1 MSPLPI
7 VLILSLSLAAAT
19 AALANPSPPAN
30 TPVPPPTDTETLL
43 IVGEQPG
50 PGMWKVSRG
59 NNVLW
64 IVGTQMPVPQNMVW
78 RAKSLKAVIAQS
90 QEVLGEPAISVSM
103 KQIGYFT
110 ALTMLP
116 SAMEARKSP
125 DNAMLKDIVPPDL
138 YPRWLLL
145 RDKYVDQYN
154 TDSEDADIERWRPM
168 FAALHLYSKA
178 IRKSGLTNTNPV
190 WPVINESAKKHRVKI
205 TELKLEPP
213 VNNARS
219 ALKEFRANRL
229 ADLDCFAKTIARIET
244 DLDAMRSRAR
254 AWAVGDVDQLRRLP
268 VSDQRA
274 ACQEAITNASFV
286 KTLGAQNIPA
296 QLETLWLTSA
306 ETALAKNAVTVA
318 VLPIA
323 QLVTPEGYLA
333 KLRQKGYVVTEPE
346 TE

>member
-1 MSPLPI
+1 MYRLPTLLFLCTFI
-7 VLILSLSLAAAT
+7 GAAT
-19 AALANPSPPAN
+19 AASANPL
-30 TPVPPPTDTETLL
+30 PPTNPSTPAIDSETLV

-64 IVGTQMPVPQNMVW
+64 IVGTQLPVPQNMRW
-78 RAKSLKAVIAQS
+78 RAKGLKATIAQS
-90 QEVLGEPAISVSM
+90 QEILGEPSIGASL

-116 SAMEARKSP
+116 SAMEARKNP
-125 DNAMLKDIVPPDL
+125 DNAMLKDIVPPAL

-145 RDKYVDQYN
+145 RDKYVDEYN
-154 TDSEDADIERWRPM
+154 TDNEDADIERWRPI
-168 FAALHLYSKA
+168 FAALHLYSRA

-190 WPVINESAKKHRVKI
+190 WPVIKESATKHRVKI
-205 TELKLEPP
+205 TEIKLEPP
-213 VNNARS
+213 VSNPRT
-219 ALKEFRANRL
+219 ALKEFRASRL
-229 ADLDCFAKTIARIET
+229 TDLDCFAKTIARIET

-254 AWAVGDVDQLRRLP
+254 AWAVGDVEQLRRLP

-286 KTLGAQNIPA
+286 KTLGAQNIPS
-296 QLETLWLTSA
+296 QLETLWLSSA
-306 ETALAKNAVTVA
+306 EHALAKNAVTVA

-323 QLVTPEGYLA
+323 QLVTADGYLA
-333 KLRQKGYVVTEPE
+333 KLRKKGYAVTEPE

>member
-1 MSPLPI
+1 MHPLPI
-7 VLILSLSLAAAT
+7 VLSLCISISAGAV
-19 AALANPSPPAN
+19 LANPSPPAN
-30 TPVPPPTDTETLL
+30 TPVPPSADTETLL

-64 IVGTQMPVPQNMVW
+64 IVGTLTPVPQNMTW

-90 QEVLGEPAISVSM
+90 QEVLREPTISVSM

-116 SAMEARKSP
+116 SAMEARKNP

-154 TDSEDADIERWRPM
+154 TDNEDTDIERWRPM

-178 IRKSGLTNTNPV
+178 IRKSGLTNTNAV
-190 WPVINESAKKHRVKI
+190 WPVIDESAKKYRVKV

-229 ADLDCFAKTIARIET
+229 ADLDCFAKTITRIET

-254 AWAVGDVDQLRRLP
+254 AWAVGDVDQLRRFP

-306 ETALAKNAVTVA
+306 ENALTKNAVTVA

-323 QLVTPEGYLA
+323 QLVTPDGYLA